1 MIAIAEIDHVAINVH
16 YHVDQAE
23 KALRKLGFQ
32 VTERGYHSLGSINH
46 LMVFDSD
53 YLELVGLPAET
64 KNQKPLRREIIKT
77 CYGINGLV
85 FKTSSTDEVFARLQE
100 LGMAGH
106 PPKTFSRP
114 VELVNGTIDALF
126 RTVKVR
132 SDVFPGHR
140 VYFCEHHT
148 PEAVWRSEW
157 QSHKNGAASIAE
169 LVIVSE
175 DHDRIANKFASILS
189 TNVDRTGN
197 GLAMKLDGASLSF
210 LSPSAYR
217 ARYGSLATSME
228 ERNFIFGALIIRTM
242 DISAV
247 RRFVKDAELEIVDN
261 TDCLIIRE
269 PLLDSVLEFVP
280 LLSKSSRAT

>member
-23 KALRKLGFQ
+23 TALRKLGFQ

-64 KNQKPLRREIIKT
+64 KNHKPLRPEIANT
-77 CYGINGLV
+77 CSGINGLV
-85 FKTSSTDEVFARLQE
+85 FKTSSTDEIYARLQE

-114 VELVNGTIDALF
+114 VELVNGTIDASF

-140 VYFCEHHT
+140 VYFCEHYT
-148 PEAVWRSEW
+148 PEVVWRSEW
-157 QSHKNGAASIAE
+157 QSHRNGAESIAE

-175 DHDRIANKFASILS
+175 DHDRIANKFVSILS
-189 TNVDRTGN
+189 TNVDGSGN
-197 GLAMKLDGASLSF
+197 RLEMKLDGASLSF
-210 LSPSAYR
+210 LSPSAYEV
-217 ARYGSLATSME
+217 RYGSLAISME
-228 ERNFIFGALIIRTM
+228 ERSFIFGALIIRTK
-242 DISAV
+242 DISAI
-247 RRFVKDAELEIVDN
+247 RRYAKESGLEIADN
-261 TDCLIIRE
+261 IDSLIIRE
-269 PLLDSVLEFVP
+269 PSLDSVLEFVP
-280 LLSKSSRAT
+280 LTL